1 MKTVLK
7 YSVALLSLVVGAVS
21 ASAFELYPGCK
32 GKKYLAAGWEF
43 SSVSAADLLAHAE
56 KLDQTPFDGVVFNPN
71 GATVEQ
77 LRQFREHRSL
87 RYSFASGFGVKK
99 SGRLEWTDD
108 AAWAQAAR
116 DLAAVGR
123 LVRDAELPGIKTDA
137 EDYYGFR
144 QFFRK
149 PHDLP
154 WEELTCLVRRRGRET
169 FAALFEAYPTVTVLH
184 FFAYS
189 NTFFMRRFTDV
200 VATARENGDLWP
212 AFLDGILDALPPTA
226 TMIEGNENS
235 YKYSALTHGFERSRT
250 AIYNWL
256 LPLVAKEN
264 HTKYLTQM
272 KLASAIYMDMYVTPS
287 NSSWYHGPVDGSRVT
302 HLLKNV
308 EEATGVSDGY
318 VWFWCESGRWIDWS
332 EESARKLHHK
342 AKRLWT
348 DQLSPQL
355 CDELSA
361 LKDPEVFY
369 RRRIL
374 SSIAQGSMTNLVRGP
389 LSVWQADPNPKDFKR
404 KYQEK
409 GTVQREPD
417 DRGGFRYR
425 LTGVARGCVHLNV
438 DDVKGGELFYVRF
451 RMRGMAAQA
460 EVSFKS
466 KNRWMSERI
475 HIYPVAGDPNDWRQ
489 AEALVRILP
498 EAESASFTFGSKA
511 ISSEQTAEY
520 DQIEVYR
527 RAR

>member
-1 MKTVLK
+1 VKG
-7 YSVALLSLVVGAVS
+7 VAVVFLALAAVASS

-43 SSVSAADLLAHAE
+43 SGMSAADLLAHAE
-56 KLDQTPFDGVVFNPN
+56 KLDRTPFDGVVFNPD

-77 LRQFREHRSL
+77 LRRFREHRSL
-87 RYSFASGFGVKK
+87 RHSFASGFGVKK

-123 LVRDAELPGIKTDA
+123 LVRDAGLPGVKTDA

-144 QFFRK
+144 QFFRQ
-149 PHDLP
+149 PQDLP
-154 WEELTCLVRRRGRET
+154 WEELTRLVRRRGRET

-184 FFAYS
+184 YFAYS
-189 NTFFMRRFTDV
+189 NTFFMKRFTDV
-200 VATARENGDLWP
+200 VATARESGDLWP
-212 AFLDGILDALPPTA
+212 SFLDGILDALPPTA

-264 HTKYLTQM
+264 HAKYLTQM
-272 KLASAIYMDMYVTPS
+272 KLASAIYMDMYVFPS
-287 NSSWYHGPVDGSRVT
+287 GSSWYHGPVDGSRVT
-302 HLLKNV
+302 HLLRNV
-308 EEATGVSDGY
+308 EEATGATDEY

-332 EESARKLHHK
+332 EESACKLHHR

-348 DQLSPQL
+348 DQLSPRL

-361 LKDPEVFY
+361 LKDPEAFY
-369 RRRIL
+369 RDRIL
-374 SSIAQGSMTNLVRGP
+374 SAIAQGAVTNLVQGP
-389 LSVWQADPNPKDFKR
+389 LSVWQANPDPKDVKR

-409 GTVQREPD
+409 GTVGRESD

-438 DDVKGGELFYVRF
+438 GDVRDGELFYVRF
-451 RMRGMAAQA
+451 RMRGVAAQA
-460 EVSFKS
+460 EVSFKRQD
-466 KNRWMSERI
+466 KWMDERI
-475 HIYPVAGDPNDWRQ
+475 HIYPVADESDGWRP

-498 EAESASFTFGSKA
+498 GAESASFTFGSKA
-511 ISSEQTAEY
+511 VSSEQTAEY
-520 DQIEVYR
+520 DRIEVYR
-527 RAR
+527 VAR